1 MNPSTVHQMSERVSQ
16 LLTERLG
23 ARGHNLRDRMA
34 SRRRALPRKVRRAIE
49 VLVRAEEQAAAPKM
63 IRQADMTEI
72 SRAYDTCLHHLVPLG
87 AGARWRALLLNI
99 VTSALFGIVVIAVVA
114 FAVARLRGLI

>member
-23 ARGHNLRDRMA
+23 ARGHTLRERLA
-34 SRRRALPRKVRRAIE
+34 SRSRALPRKVRRAVE
-49 VLVRAEEQAAAPKM
+49 VLALAEEQAASPKM

-72 SRAYDTCLHHLVPLG
+72 SRAYDSCLHHLVPLG

-99 VTSALFGIVVIAVVA
+99 VASALFGIVVIAIVA